1 MHHAQFSKVRERLIL
16 HFNDLF
22 FQEEGPHIVIYNPAV
37 WKPDVEEKQSDE
49 ERKNYRDS
57 RVSTL
62 VRKRLNMPAGSS
74 SISNANARTGT
85 SL

>member
-1 MHHAQFSKVRERLIL
+1 M
-16 HFNDLF
+16 
-22 FQEEGPHIVIYNPAV
+22 YNPAV